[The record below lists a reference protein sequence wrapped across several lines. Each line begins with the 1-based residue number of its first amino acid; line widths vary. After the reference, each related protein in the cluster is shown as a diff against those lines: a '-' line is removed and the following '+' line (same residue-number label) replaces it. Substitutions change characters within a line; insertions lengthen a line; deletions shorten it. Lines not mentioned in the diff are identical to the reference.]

1 MIISQTPLRISICGG
16 GTDLKEYYSI
26 NDGFVLSTAIDK
38 YIFVIV
44 KERFDDLIYVNYMK
58 KEIVDSFEK
67 VEHELVREAALITG
81 LQNGVE
87 ITMLADIPSQ
97 GSGLG
102 SSSSLTVGLLNAFY
116 NYMGKQVSAEQ
127 LASEACKIEIDILK
141 KPIGKQDQY
150 IAAYGGL
157 STFLFSKDE
166 KVLHTDLEIS
176 SELKRRLGSNLLLFF
191 TNVTRKAASVLTE
204 QKENV
209 LTKISYHDKIKELAF
224 EAVDSLNKGNIDK
237 IGVLLAENWSLKK
250 NLASNISNE
259 SIDKMYN
266 RATSG
271 GAIGGKISGAGGGG
285 FLLTYCKRD
294 KQDLLREA
302 MSDYREMPFM
312 LEPFGS
318 KIIFDYRR
326 YNWK

>member
-16 GTDLKEYYSI
+16 GTDFGEYYKRKE
-26 NDGFVLSTAIDK
+26 GFVLSAAIDK
-38 YIFVIV
+38 FIYVIV

-58 KEIVDSFEK
+58 KEIKDSFNN
-67 VEHELVREAALITG
+67 VEHELVREAARITG
-81 LQNGVE
+81 LKNGVE

-116 NYMGKQVSAEQ
+116 NFMGKQVTAEQ
-127 LASEACKIEIDILK
+127 LAQDACKIEIEILK

-150 IAAYGGL
+150 IAAFGGV
-157 STFLFSKDE
+157 STFLFKKDDDVVHNYLNLPN
-166 KVLHTDLEIS
+166 KLL
-176 SELKRRLGSNLLLFF
+176 RQLGANLLLFF
-191 TNVTRKAASVLTE
+191 TNITRNSSSVLAE
-204 QKENV
+204 QKENILV
-209 LTKISYHDKIKELAF
+209 KINFLDKIKELAF
-224 EAVDSLNKGNIDK
+224 EAVESLTKGNIDK
-237 IGVLLAENWSLKK
+237 IGIILAANWELKK
-250 NLASNISNE
+250 NLASNISNQQ
-259 SIDKMYN
+259 IDEMYN
-266 RATSG
+266 RAILG
-271 GAIGGKISGAGGGG
+271 GAIGCKISGAGAGG

-302 MSDYREMPFM
+302 MNGFIEMPFM